1 MTGTHFGFL
10 VSVFNVL
17 SGCGCMLHL
26 QNRMDVT
33 RFLRAGDQANDE
45 KINESKKRLG
55 FNGPE
60 LDEKIVE
67 FMTRMVFHVID
78 AFKGGR
84 DHKKNEYGEDIHIEN
99 GSRDAGFMA
108 MLGNKDGVSQYFKLA
123 ILVNCIKK
131 LEVDVEKFNDI
142 HGGRSYPDMLK
153 YSQIEV
159 QIKHYGWFRFVF
171 YYFDNSL
178 DNYQVHVGMRKLTF
192 FEYFRLS

>member
-1 MTGTHFGFL
+1 
-10 VSVFNVL
+10 
-17 SGCGCMLHL
+17 MLHL

-45 KINESKKRLG
+45 KINESRKRLG

-78 AFKGGR
+78 KFKGGR
-84 DHKKNEYGEDIHIEN
+84 DHKKKEYGDDIHIEN
-99 GSRDAGFMA
+99 GSSNAKFMA
-108 MLGNKDGVSQYFKLA
+108 VRNKDNVSQYFKLA
-123 ILVNCIKK
+123 ILINCIKK

-142 HGGRSYPDMLK
+142 PGGPSYQDMLK

-171 YYFDNSL
+171 YYFDNGL
-178 DNYQVHVGMRKLTF
+178 DNYQVHVGMRKLTYS
-192 FEYFRLS
+192 EYFGLSK